1 MQMDSNNSMA
11 KKEKLLQ
18 MNKDNFYKKYY
29 ETLKEIGVRGLP
41 PYSCRHTYGTEAV
54 KGQNSPEV
62 VRQMLRHATILMQ
75 QKYTH
80 ISPDAAHEAANA
92 MKK

>member
-1 MQMDSNNSMA
+1 
-11 KKEKLLQ
+11 

-29 ETLKEIGVRGLP
+29 ETLQEIGVRGLP